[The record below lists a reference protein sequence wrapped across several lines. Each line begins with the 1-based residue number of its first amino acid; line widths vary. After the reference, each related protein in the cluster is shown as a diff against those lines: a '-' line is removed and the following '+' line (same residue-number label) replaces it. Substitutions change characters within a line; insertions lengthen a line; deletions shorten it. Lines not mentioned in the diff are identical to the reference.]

1 MSSQDIEGAA
11 GAKIGQAET
20 AADAA
25 VEGVGQRV
33 KDEARHFAARTE
45 TLAADARHAIDRA
58 AGQARAAAASAADVY
73 ANARGRARA
82 VSDAV
87 DPFVRESPYQ
97 AVLLGVVAGL
107 ILGVLLF
114 ARPPRTIYVRPP
126 RD

>member
-11 GAKIGQAET
+11 GARNGRAES

-25 VEGVGQRV
+25 AQTVGRRV

-45 TLAADARHAIDRA
+45 TLAADAKHAIDRA

-73 ANARGRARA
+73 SGVRGRARE
-82 VSDAV
+82 VSGRV
-87 DPFVRESPYQ
+87 DPFVRESPYA
-97 AVLLGVVAGL
+97 AVMLAVVAGL
-107 ILGVLLF
+107 ILGVLF
-114 ARPPRTIYVRPP
+114 FGRPPRVIYVRPP